1 MSFKEIKAVK
11 LTQSEGSNHVCE
23 VMKKNHTK
31 CTTHAAFHLV
41 GHPKYNYVCAFHF
54 NIFKSLAANLGYK
67 YVEVAP
73 PSLEEQ
79 VSPETR
85 VS

>member
-1 MSFKEIKAVK
+1 MELKKVSVRK
-11 LTQSEGSNHVCE
+11 LTQTEGSNHVCE

-31 CTTHAAFHLV
+31 CTTHAAFELE
-41 GHPKYNYVCAFHF
+41 GDRYKYICAFHC
-54 NIFKSLAANLGYK
+54 NILKSMASNRGSEFVFEDLPLA
-67 YVEVAP
+67 ED
-73 PSLEEQ
+73 Q